1 MNNFKPDFVVI
12 ATYCQNRYK
21 ESLNGTKKKYSRTFF
36 VKIDE
41 KGDVSVSTTPHILY
55 NAVSCILIHEH
66 MELAVS
72 CWYAWYKVEF
82 INSKGETLDNKL
94 DDVFKIDTFQQKAF
108 SNQRMALR
116 DDQNEYCNF
125 GRPWEKHLQSIWNL
139 YLRLKDAE
147 TPSER
152 KLIADLFS
160 KDEKIQQLVEQNK
173 NLEFTNIL
181 LEKERDQYK
190 DLLNEI
196 QALINRN

>member
-1 MNNFKPDFVVI
+1 MNNYKPDFVEI
-12 ATYCQNRYK
+12 ASYCQNRFK
-21 ESLNGTKKKYSRTFF
+21 EALIAPRQKYSSTLY

-41 KGDVSVSTTPHILY
+41 EGCVSTSTTPHILSD
-55 NAVSCILIHEH
+55 AASCILIHEH

-72 CWYAWYKVEF
+72 CWYAWYNVEF
-82 INSKGETLDNKL
+82 INSKGEDKGNKL

-116 DDQNEYCNF
+116 DDQNEYCNY

-139 YLRLKDAE
+139 YLRLKDVE

-152 KLIADLFS
+152 KMIADLFS

-173 NLEFTNIL
+173 DLEFTNKL

-190 DLLNEI
+190 ELLNEI
-196 QALINRN
+196 QELVKGK